1 MKRVVGSLLLLVTL
15 VVGASTAFAAWTP
28 GSAGSGTSS
37 ARAIGVPTAPS
48 ATPLGS
54 SAIHITWA
62 APSAP
67 TVGPT
72 GYLVRRTA
80 PAPATACVVSAP
92 TLSCDDTGLTSSTTY
107 TYTVEARVGTNWR
120 SAPTAGFSATTTGVP
135 TVTVAVPPTARTA
148 GVSFAVVMTATTN
161 GITVDSSYTGTKTI
175 TFSGPGSSPSGAA
188 PVYPATV
195 NFVAG
200 VGTATVTLVR
210 AETVSLEA
218 TDGTRVGATSVT
230 VGAATAARLGY
241 TGSTP
246 SCAAGSVIVGNG
258 GTFTS
263 FVTLFDTYGNP
274 ATASVAQV
282 IALASAP
289 SGTGTL
295 TPTSLTV
302 LAGSSQT
309 SGTFSFKLPVGN
321 PPDVVVTATSG
332 SLTPVQCVVK
342 KN

>member
-1 MKRVVGSLLLLVTL
+1 
-15 VVGASTAFAAWTP
+15 
-28 GSAGSGTSS
+28 
-37 ARAIGVPTAPS
+37 
-48 ATPLGS
+48 
-54 SAIHITWA
+54 
-62 APSAP
+62 
-67 TVGPT
+67 
-72 GYLVRRTA
+72 
-80 PAPATACVVSAP
+80 
-92 TLSCDDTGLTSSTTY
+92 
-107 TYTVEARVGTNWR
+107 
-120 SAPTAGFSATTTGVP
+120 
-135 TVTVAVPPTARTA
+135 
-148 GVSFAVVMTATTN
+148 MTATTN

-263 FVTLFDTYGNP
+263 FVTLFDNYGNP

-289 SGTGTL
+289 SGTGML